1 MPRLTTPTALA
12 SLIVLALLFV
22 AGALLLADFGESAGP
37 EEGVTLRQVAAEPQD
52 FAGERVVI
60 SGQVEELQGFS
71 LADADIVFAI
81 GDDASEK
88 VLVYPQ
94 EGAMLPPGF
103 STDAIVRVTGTVRRV
118 QRNAQTDGGVVQ
130 QGRLLAGRD
139 AEAVVEATSITVP
152 GGDLGD
158 EAATPAARQARV
170 EQLVED
176 PRAWDER
183 PLRVRGTVHRIGS
196 AGFLLADGGASIFV
210 GAPATDLS
218 NLEEGRRVEVRAELE
233 RLSRFRANSIPEA
246 LAGTPKTAANAA
258 EGVDFDQVPTAAG
271 EPFLVLRTVT
281 PLP

>member
-1 MPRLTTPTALA
+1 
-12 SLIVLALLFV
+12 
-22 AGALLLADFGESAGP
+22 
-37 EEGVTLRQVAAEPQD
+37 
-52 FAGERVVI
+52 
-60 SGQVEELQGFS
+60 
-71 LADADIVFAI
+71 
-81 GDDASEK
+81 
-88 VLVYPQ
+88 
-94 EGAMLPPGF
+94 MLPPGF

-158 EAATPAARQARV
+158 EPATPAAREALV
-170 EQLVED
+170 PQLVDD

-183 PLRVRGTVHRIGS
+183 PLRVSGTVHRIGPPASCSRMRARRSSS
-196 AGFLLADGGASIFV
+196 ARPRLTS
-210 GAPATDLS
+210 PE
-218 NLEEGRRVEVRAELE
+218 LEEGQRVEVRAELE

-246 LAGTPKTAANAA
+246 LAGTPETAANAA